1 MQTYATI
8 PGSTLD
14 FSTQLFKELYWKCYS
29 PNSLVAVAHDRV
41 QLVADINEE
50 DILEITLLGWV
61 RKHTALMSALGS
73 KGSRS
78 LLVQCQAMQKQNP
91 NHHAPQVKKDNDVI
105 PLNKQTGGA
114 GYPCIGFQ
122 TLERICQEN
131 LWLLSYFSL
140 VWKIFLEELWLESKL
155 NALKLRW
162 YMNDWLPY
170 DLNFGL
176 VLNPFKH
183 LALSHVHLR

>member
-8 PGSTLD
+8 PGFTLD

-29 PNSLVAVAHDRV
+29 PNRLVAVAHDRV
-41 QLVADINEE
+41 QLVADLNEE

-61 RKHTALMSALGS
+61 RKHTALMSALGKQGEQITPS
-73 KGSRS
+73 PMPGDAKAKPKPPRTPSEERQWCHS
-78 LLVQCQAMQKQNP
+78 SEQANR
-91 NHHAPQVKKDNDVI
+91 
-105 PLNKQTGGA
+105 GA
-114 GYPCIGFQ
+114 GNRCIGFQ
-122 TLERICQEN
+122 TLEKICQEN

-140 VWKIFLEELWLESKL
+140 VWKIFLELWLESKL
-155 NALKLRW
+155 NALKLQW